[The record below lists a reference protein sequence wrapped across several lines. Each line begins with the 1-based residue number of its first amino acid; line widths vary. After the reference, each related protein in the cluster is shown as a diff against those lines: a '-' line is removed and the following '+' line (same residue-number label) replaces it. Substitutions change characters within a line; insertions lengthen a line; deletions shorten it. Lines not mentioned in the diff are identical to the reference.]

1 MAGQID
7 IDIHKRFAS
16 GAVVE
21 ASLHL
26 ALESGSVVVLFG
38 PSGSGKTTILRSIAG
53 LERPER
59 GSIQFG
65 AETWFDAGRGIFL
78 SPQQRRIGYLFQ
90 EFALFPHLTVRQN
103 IEYGL
108 SARPPAAR
116 GDRAG
121 QMMALVEI
129 ADLAN
134 RHPCQLSGG
143 QAQRV
148 ALARALAPEPRLLLL
163 DEPLAALDAPA
174 RSRLR
179 SELRGLLIKA
189 GTPTLLVTHDR
200 TEAIALGDQMVVVA
214 GGKIEQV
221 GPVQEV
227 FSRPANL
234 DVARSVG
241 VETIVSGRVTGLN
254 DGLATVQVGQKVFTA
269 IPPDDLAGSD
279 EVFVCF
285 RAEDVTLQT
294 GGQLKE
300 SARNHVA
307 GRIVAIDS
315 EVAVERITLDC
326 GFPMVALVTRHAREE
341 MGLAVGAMVTAAVKA
356 TAVHLIPRN

>member
-7 IDIHKRFAS
+7 IAIEKRFSS
-16 GAVVE
+16 GAVIA

-26 ALESGSVVVLFG
+26 ALQPGTVVVLFG

-53 LERPER
+53 LEKPER
-59 GSIQFG
+59 GSIHFG
-65 AETWFDAGRGIFL
+65 KETWLDAARGICL

-108 SARPPAAR
+108 SGRLPAAR
-116 GDRAG
+116 RERAE

-129 ADLAN
+129 ADLAS
-134 RHPCQLSGG
+134 RHPRQLSGG
-143 QAQRV
+143 QAQRT

-214 GGKIEQV
+214 EGKIQQV
-221 GPVQEV
+221 GPVPEV

-234 DVARSVG
+234 EVARAVG
-241 VETIVSGRVTGLN
+241 VETIVPGKVTGLN
-254 DGLATVQVGQKVFTA
+254 NGLATVQVEQNFFTA
-269 IPPDDLAGSD
+269 VPDDLARLED
-279 EVFVCF
+279 VFVCF

-294 GGQLKE
+294 GGPLKE

-307 GRIVAIDS
+307 GRIVAIDA
-315 EVAVERITLDC
+315 EGVVERITLDC
-326 GFPMVALVTRHAREE
+326 GFPLVALITRNAREE
-341 MGLAVGAMVTAAVKA
+341 MDLAVGALVTAAVKA

>member
-7 IDIHKRFAS
+7 IDIRKRFAS

-21 ASLHL
+21 ARLHL
-26 ALESGSVVVLFG
+26 ALEPGSVAVLFG

-53 LERPER
+53 LEQPER
-59 GSIQFG
+59 GSIQFEK
-65 AETWFDAGRGIFL
+65 ETWFDAARGVCL

-108 SARPPAAR
+108 RGRPPVAR
-116 GDRAG
+116 GEQAG

-129 ADLAN
+129 ADLAD
-134 RHPCQLSGG
+134 RHPRQLSGG

-163 DEPLAALDAPA
+163 DEPLASLDAPA

-179 SELRGLLIKA
+179 GELRGLLIKA
-189 GTPTLLVTHDR
+189 GTPALLVTHDR

-214 GGKIEQV
+214 GGKIQQV

-234 DVARSVG
+234 EVARSVG
-241 VETIVSGRVTGLN
+241 VETIVAGRVTGIS
-254 DGLATVQVGQKVFTA
+254 DGLATVQVDQELFTA
-269 IPPDDLAGSD
+269 VPPDDLAECKD
-279 EVFVCF
+279 VFVCF

-294 GGQLKE
+294 GGPLKE
-300 SARNHVA
+300 SARNHLA
-307 GRIVAIDS
+307 GQIVAIDS
-315 EVAVERITLDC
+315 EGAVERITLDC

-341 MGLAVGAMVTAAVKA
+341 MGLALGAIVTAAVKA